1 MGSKKA
7 TQRPPSLTGRPC
19 ACPRRSSAPAQPNH
33 QPQQAM
39 SQRMGT
45 IYPGAPGATGRKT
58 CARSLAEHATS
69 NTTEEANDRC
79 RTPDDSTAEDEH
91 SDHNRT
97 TPATRQ
103 APAWAPFTFRGLS
116 CQLRHAAHGRFVKA
130 RPARPSSTHP
140 RSRRARQSP
149 SGGSIVA
156 QTKRHTV
163 PCGVLA
169 RCRTG
174 RLEEPWHTRR
184 NVRHPRKT
192 GGATSG

>member
-1 MGSKKA
+1 MSV
-7 TQRPPSLTGRPC
+7 
-19 ACPRRSSAPAQPNH
+19 
-33 QPQQAM
+33 

-45 IYPGAPGATGRKT
+45 IYQGAPGATGRQAR
-58 CARSLAEHATS
+58 ARSLAEHATS

-103 APAWAPFTFRGLS
+103 APAWAPFTFQGLS
-116 CQLRHAAHGRFVKA
+116 WQLSHAAHGRFVKA
-130 RPARPSSTHP
+130 RPARPTSTRL

-156 QTKRHTV
+156 QTKRHRV
-163 PCGVLA
+163 SCGVLA

-174 RLEEPWHTRR
+174 RLEEPWHAQPDA
-184 NVRHPRKT
+184 PRPREAKIGT
-192 GGATSG
+192 NG

>member
-156 QTKRHTV
+156 QTKRDTV
-163 PCGVLA
+163 PCGVPA

-174 RLEEPWHTRR
+174 RSEERWHAQQ
-184 NVRHPRKT
+184 NARHPRT
-192 GGATSG
+192 TRAAASG